1 MKISQNPFSGKISEE
16 LTSMIISGNSL
27 IGLDESDIKQVVENR
42 NGHVFI
48 CEQEN
53 EAHDDFIKEALDQL
67 ASKQEVTSSKHIL
80 LSFQTEASDGLSMD
94 DMNQVNDFM
103 DKLGEDFEIK
113 WGLTQLEDGEK
124 IRIILLAAA

>member
-16 LTSMIISGNSL
+16 LTSMIISGISL

-80 LSFQTEASDGLSMD
+80 LSLQTEASDGLSMD

>member
-80 LSFQTEASDGLSMD
+80 LSLQTETSDGLSMD
-94 DMNQVNDFM
+94 GMNQVNDFM

>member
-27 IGLDESDIKQVVENR
+27 ISLDESDIKQVVENR

-80 LSFQTEASDGLSMD
+80 LSLQTEASDGLSMD

-103 DKLGEDFEIK
+103 DKQGEDFEIK

>member
-80 LSFQTEASDGLSMD
+80 LNLQTEASDGLSMD

>member
-42 NGHVFI
+42 NGHVFT

-80 LSFQTEASDGLSMD
+80 LSLQTETSDGLSMD

>member
-27 IGLDESDIKQVVENR
+27 IGLDERDIKQVVENR

-80 LSFQTEASDGLSMD
+80 LSLQTETSDGLSMD
-94 DMNQVNDFM
+94 GMNQVNDFM

>member
-1 MKISQNPFSGKISEE
+1 
-16 LTSMIISGNSL
+16 MIVSGNQL
-27 IGLDESDIKQVVENR
+27 IGLDENDIKQMVEDR

-53 EAHDDFIKEALDQL
+53 EAHDDFIKEALKQL

-80 LSFQTEASDGLSMD
+80 LSLQTDGSDGLSMD

-103 DKLGEDFEIK
+103 DKMGEDFEIK
-113 WGLTQLEDGEK
+113 WGLTQLEDGAK
-124 IRIILLAAA
+124 IRIILLVAA

>member
-1 MKISQNPFSGKISEE
+1 MKISQNPFSGKINEE

-80 LSFQTEASDGLSMD
+80 LSLQTEASDGLSMD

>member
-27 IGLDESDIKQVVENR
+27 ISLDESDIKQVVENR

-80 LSFQTEASDGLSMD
+80 LSLQTETSDGLSMD

>member
-80 LSFQTEASDGLSMD
+80 LSLQTEASDGLSMD

-113 WGLTQLEDGEK
+113 WGLPQLEDGEK
-124 IRIILLAAA
+124 IRIILLAAT

>member
-1 MKISQNPFSGKISEE
+1 MKISQNPFRGKISEE

-80 LSFQTEASDGLSMD
+80 LSLQTEASDGLSMD

-113 WGLTQLEDGEK
+113 WGLTQLEDDEK

>member
-16 LTSMIISGNSL
+16 LNSMIISGNSL

-80 LSFQTEASDGLSMD
+80 LSLQTEVSDGLSMD

>member
-53 EAHDDFIKEALDQL
+53 EAHADFIKEALDQL

-80 LSFQTEASDGLSMD
+80 LSLQTEASDGLSMD

>member
-80 LSFQTEASDGLSMD
+80 VSLQTEASDGLSMD

>member
-42 NGHVFI
+42 NVHVFI

-80 LSFQTEASDGLSMD
+80 LSLQTEASDGLSMD

>member
-42 NGHVFI
+42 NDHVFI

-80 LSFQTEASDGLSMD
+80 LSLQTEASDGLSMD

>member
-27 IGLDESDIKQVVENR
+27 IGLEESDIKQVVENR

-67 ASKQEVTSSKHIL
+67 ACKQEVTSSKHIL
-80 LSFQTEASDGLSMD
+80 LSLQTEASDGLSMD

>member
-1 MKISQNPFSGKISEE
+1 MKISQNPFRGKISEE

-80 LSFQTEASDGLSMD
+80 LSLQTEASDGLSMD

>member
-27 IGLDESDIKQVVENR
+27 IGLDESDIKLVVENR

-80 LSFQTEASDGLSMD
+80 LSLQTEASDGLSMD

>member
-1 MKISQNPFSGKISEE
+1 MKISQNPFRGKISEE

-53 EAHDDFIKEALDQL
+53 EAHDDFIKEGLDQL

-80 LSFQTEASDGLSMD
+80 LSLQTEASDGLSMD

-103 DKLGEDFEIK
+103 DKMGEDFEIK
-113 WGLTQLEDGEK
+113 WGLTQLEDDEK
-124 IRIILLAAA
+124 IRIILLVAA

>member
-1 MKISQNPFSGKISEE
+1 MKISQNPFSGKISKE

-80 LSFQTEASDGLSMD
+80 LSLQTETSDGLSMD

>member
-27 IGLDESDIKQVVENR
+27 ISLDESDIKQVVENR

-80 LSFQTEASDGLSMD
+80 LSLQTEASDGLSMD

>member
-1 MKISQNPFSGKISEE
+1 MKISQNPFRGKISEE

-67 ASKQEVTSSKHIL
+67 ASKQEATSSKHIL
-80 LSFQTEASDGLSMD
+80 LSLQTEASDGLSMD

>member
-1 MKISQNPFSGKISEE
+1 MKISQNPFRGKISEE

-80 LSFQTEASDGLSMD
+80 LSLQTEASDGLSMD

-124 IRIILLAAA
+124 IRIIRLAAA

>member
-27 IGLDESDIKQVVENR
+27 ISLDESDIKQVVENR

-67 ASKQEVTSSKHIL
+67 TSKQEVTSSKHIL
-80 LSFQTEASDGLSMD
+80 LSLQTEASDGLSMD

>member
-67 ASKQEVTSSKHIL
+67 ASKQEITSSKHIL
-80 LSFQTEASDGLSMD
+80 LSLQTEASDGLSMD

>member
-27 IGLDESDIKQVVENR
+27 IGLDASDIKQVVENR

-80 LSFQTEASDGLSMD
+80 LSLQTEASDGLSMD

>member
-16 LTSMIISGNSL
+16 LTSMIILGNSL

-80 LSFQTEASDGLSMD
+80 LSLQTETSDGLSMD

>member
-1 MKISQNPFSGKISEE
+1 MKISQNPFRGKISEE

-80 LSFQTEASDGLSMD
+80 LSLQTEASDGLSMD

-113 WGLTQLEDGEK
+113 WGLIQLEDGEK

>member
-80 LSFQTEASDGLSMD
+80 FTTQTEVSDGLSMD